1 MMDVAK
7 IKEHMDV
14 LDSVGKKIGQV
25 DHMEGSDKIKLTKT
39 GSPDGKHHLVPLSWV
54 DHIDSHVHLNKRVND
69 ISALQKAS

>member
-39 GSPDGKHHLVPLSWV
+39 SSPDGKHHLVPLSWV
-54 DHIDSHVHLNKRVND
+54 DHVDSHVHLNKPVND
-69 ISALQKAS
+69 VSALQQAS